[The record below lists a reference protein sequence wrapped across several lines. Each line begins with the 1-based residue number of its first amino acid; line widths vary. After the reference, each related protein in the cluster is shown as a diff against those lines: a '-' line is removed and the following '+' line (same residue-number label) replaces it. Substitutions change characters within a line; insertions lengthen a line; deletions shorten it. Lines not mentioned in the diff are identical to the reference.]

1 MPVKPRL
8 IFAQSLAGLA
18 LLCGLVPPA
27 LALDFR
33 SVAEPGVIFY
43 DAPSLQAKKLYVVSR
58 YYPVEVIVSLEAW
71 LKVRDQRGDL
81 AWVEKKN
88 VSDKRMVVV
97 TAALAQV
104 RKEAKDDAAVVFQA
118 EKDVAL
124 EWVNDAPP
132 VGGNDPHPGW
142 VKVRHS
148 DGASGYVRINQV
160 WGL

>member
-1 MPVKPRL
+1 MP
-8 IFAQSLAGLA
+8 S
-18 LLCGLVPPA
+18 A

-33 SVAEPGVIFY
+33 SIAEPGVIFY

-58 YYPVEVIVSLEAW
+58 YYPVEVIVALENW
-71 LKVRDQRGDL
+71 LKVRDRSGDL

-88 VSDKRMVVV
+88 LSDKRMVVV
-97 TAALAQV
+97 TVALAPV

-124 EWVNDAPP
+124 EYLNDVPP
-132 VGGNDPHPGW
+132 VGGNDLHPGW
-142 VKVRHS
+142 IKVRHN
-148 DGASGYVRINQV
+148 DGSSGYVRINQV